1 MPANLKSPR
10 SVSPTEYQVL
20 AKLARAR
27 ASHLVRRR
35 DWSWLTSI
43 SPRPDRVIARMLEK
57 GSLISVA
64 PGRYLIAP
72 VGADRIEMAAA
83 PQAVLDARLSGTRY
97 YIAFHS
103 ALSEHG
109 LTDLEDARLFVVV
122 FGRTDLPGVLD
133 LAGQEVVVTR
143 ITVERKWFGAERA
156 TLAAGGTYW
165 RSDIER
171 TLLDALERPDLAGS
185 IETVVRAWARA
196 LGEDRASIRRLADY
210 AIRLGPTVVRRT
222 GFWLSAMGHSKDAE
236 PLLKHRGSSGSVP
249 LDPSGSKSG
258 PTDPVWRVVVNVP
271 SESYR
276 GWIGYGK

>member
-1 MPANLKSPR
+1 
-10 SVSPTEYQVL
+10 
-20 AKLARAR
+20 
-27 ASHLVRRR
+27 
-35 DWSWLTSI
+35 
-43 SPRPDRVIARMLEK
+43 MLEK

-72 VGADRIEMAAA
+72 VGADRIEMAAS

-109 LTDLEDARLFVVV
+109 LTDLEDPRLFVVV

-133 LAGQEVVVTR
+133 LAGHKVVVTR

-156 TLAAGGTYW
+156 ILPAGSTYW

-171 TLLDALERPDLAGS
+171 TLLDALQRPDLSGS
-185 IETVVRAWARA
+185 TETVVRTWARA
-196 LGEDRASIRRLADY
+196 MGEDRASIRRLAEY
-210 AIRLGPTVVRRT
+210 AIRLGPTTVRRT
-222 GFWLSAMGHSKDAE
+222 GFWLSAMGHSKDAQA
-236 PLLKHRGSSGSVP
+236 LLQYRGSSGLVA

-258 PTDPVWRVVVNVP
+258 STDRVWRVVVNVP
-271 SESYR
+271 SESYL